1 MKFKNNRIDMLI
13 NRRNAMF
20 QRKLN
25 QAFAVQNKY
34 NSIIEKELKK
44 RRCK

>member
-1 MKFKNNRIDMLI
+1 MKTRNNRIDMLI
-13 NRRNAMF
+13 NRRNAQF

-25 QAFAVQNKY
+25 QAFDVQNKY
-34 NSIIEKELKK
+34 NAIIEAELKK